1 MAEEQITYKDL
12 PAEHN
17 KKYDELKAICEA
29 ELIGSFETTRSHNI
43 KLKGDTRSSHGVN
56 TSSHSRGKDK
66 EEAVP
71 RDRPQ
76 DDDRRYL
83 TEEEVRSIRYQRP
96 LSVHLL
102 NKYEQQ
108 YDRRRRYDED
118 DERYRRFDAD
128 RRDARSIIEHRL
140 PLKKGFRPF
149 QQRARQMKAEILE
162 EVKKEIKKMLDAGF
176 IRPCRYA
183 EWISNVVPVEKKDGR
198 WRVAIDFRNLNSAT
212 PKDEYPM
219 P

>member
-12 PAEHN
+12 PAEHK

-29 ELIGSFETTRSHNI
+29 ELIGSSETTRSRNI
-43 KLKGDTRSSHGVN
+43 KLRGNTCLSHGVN
-56 TSSHSRGKDK
+56 TVDLSHSIREPGFSFDVNMAGFVIRHGADKAESSHSRGKDK

-83 TEEEVRSIRYQRP
+83 TEEERCPVRQ
-96 LSVHLL
+96 
-102 NKYEQQ
+102 
-108 YDRRRRYDED
+108 
-118 DERYRRFDAD
+118 
-128 RRDARSIIEHRL
+128 SIIEHRFSR
-140 PLKKGFRPF
+140 KGFGRTK
-149 QQRARQMKAEILE
+149 RARQMKAEVLE

-183 EWISNVVPVEKKDGR
+183 EWISNVVPVQCWDGDG
-198 WRVAIDFRNLNSAT
+198 A
-212 PKDEYPM
+212 
-219 P
+219 